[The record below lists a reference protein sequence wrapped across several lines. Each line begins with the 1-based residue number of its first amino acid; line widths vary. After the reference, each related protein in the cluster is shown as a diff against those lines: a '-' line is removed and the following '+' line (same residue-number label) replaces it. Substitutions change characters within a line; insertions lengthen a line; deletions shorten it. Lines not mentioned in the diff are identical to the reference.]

1 MMKTRFNI
9 GDLLIGDNSEE
20 NKLPLFKLGYIYDI
34 EKVKRKIQYLI
45 RWEKNQHTPHFLP
58 IEGVYT
64 QSDIECFI
72 KSAYSYIP
80 VK

>member
-1 MMKTRFNI
+1 MMKNNFNI

-34 EKVKRKIQYLI
+34 EKVKRKTKYFI
-45 RWEKNQHTPHFLP
+45 RWEKNQHTPHYLP
-58 IEGVYT
+58 LEGVYT
-64 QSDIECFI
+64 ADDIDMFI
-72 KSAYSYIP
+72 KNKYSYVP